1 MKTYLLFA
9 FIFFSTL
16 PLFAQ
21 YPFKEIQFWDNTT
34 TPLIDKKLSYNVL
47 FKTGDTVYTNKG
59 KWALAK
65 GMHDMILVLPTQVIN
80 KLLLAVS
87 HECNDSS
94 SVTGD
99 GGGMSIVPIEFRNN
113 TWHVSDS
120 IKNIDF
126 TTVGGTYN
134 NCSGT
139 YVTRKST
146 ILTAEEGT
154 PSNNEV
160 LYKKGKGYTDTS
172 DFNGLKR
179 CDNTGWMVEVDRYT
193 NKALHKL
200 YNMGR
205 FVHESALVLDDYKTV
220 FLTDDFAPSVF
231 FKFVAKET
239 YNFQEGQLYAYKEAT
254 ASDTSHWIKLP
265 MHMDSL
271 LDIRNV
277 ALRMGA
283 SYFMRMEWMTLA
295 GTKMYITATGYDNFS
310 MESLYNGKPASYLL
324 PFLKNNTIDQP
335 YGSVLEFDLIT
346 NNIRVLI
353 NGGAGKKDPQ
363 KHFSNPDAITTV
375 TKNDKTY
382 LVIQEDIIAN
392 TRGRVSTAS
401 LAENLFVNEIYW
413 LDLSIKNPAVDD
425 LKRFLIAPN
434 GAETTGGT
442 FIEGDSRF
450 YFVNIQ
456 HPDSKNPPP
465 FNQSCTIV
473 IDLKNK

>member
-1 MKTYLLFA
+1 MKTYLLVA
-9 FIFFSTL
+9 FIFFSSL
-16 PLFAQ
+16 PLLAQ
-21 YPFKEIQFWDNTT
+21 YPFKEIRFREKTT
-34 TPLIDKKLSYNVL
+34 TPFIDKKLSYTVL
-47 FKTGDTVYTNKG
+47 FKTGDTVYTDNG

-65 GMHDMILVLPTQVIN
+65 GMHDMILALPGATSGNIS
-80 KLLLAVS
+80 LAVS

-94 SVTGD
+94 TLLGD
-99 GGGMSIVPIEFRNN
+99 GGGMSIVPLAFKKEKW
-113 TWHVSDS
+113 TVSDS

-139 YVTRKST
+139 FIKEKNT

-154 PSNNEV
+154 PSNNKV
-160 LYKKGKGYTDTS
+160 LHKKGKGYTDTS
-172 DFNGLKR
+172 NFNGLKR
-179 CDNTGWMVEVDRYT
+179 FENTGWMVEVAPSSH
-193 NKALHKL
+193 KALSKL

-205 FVHESALVLDDYKTV
+205 FVHESALVLADGKTV

-231 FKFVAKET
+231 FKFVAKEK
-239 YNFQEGQLYAYKEAT
+239 YNFEEGQLYAYKEAT

-265 MHMDSL
+265 MQMDSL
-271 LDIRNV
+271 IDIRNV

-283 SYFMRMEWMTLA
+283 SFFLRMEWMTIV
-295 GTKMYITATGYDNFS
+295 GTKMYITATGYDNFT
-310 MESLYNGKPASYLL
+310 MENLYNGKPASYLL

-346 NNIRVLI
+346 NNICVLI
-353 NGGAGKKDPQ
+353 NGGAGKKDPK
-363 KHFSNPDAITTV
+363 KHFSNPDAITAV
-375 TKNDKTY
+375 TKNNKTY

-392 TRGRVSTAS
+392 TRGRVSTAA

-413 LDLSIKNPAVDD
+413 LDLSIKNPTVDD

-450 YFVNIQ
+450 YFLNIQ
-456 HPDSKNPPP
+456 HPDSRNPVP

-473 IDLKNK
+473 IDLKN

>member
-1 MKTYLLFA
+1 MKTYLLVVFM
-9 FIFFSTL
+9 FFSSL
-16 PLFAQ
+16 PMFAQ
-21 YPFKEIQFWDNTT
+21 YPFKEVRFREKTT
-34 TPLIDKKLSYNVL
+34 TPLINKKLSYTVL
-47 FKTGDTVYTNKG
+47 FKTGDTVYTDNG

-65 GMHDMILVLPTQVIN
+65 GMHDMILSLPGNAKGKVS
-80 KLLLAVS
+80 LAVS

-94 SVTGD
+94 MVLGN
-99 GGGMSIVPIEFRNN
+99 GGGMSIVPLTCKEGKWIVLD
-113 TWHVSDS
+113 T

-139 YVTRKST
+139 YVKEKNI

-179 CDNTGWMVEVDRYT
+179 FENTGWMVAVDPASR
-193 NKALHKL
+193 KALSKL
-200 YNMGR
+200 YSMGR
-205 FVHESALVLDDYKTV
+205 FVHESALILEDGKTV

-231 FKFVAKET
+231 FKFVAKEK
-239 YNFQEGQLYAYKEAT
+239 YDFAEGQLYAYKEAT
-254 ASDTSHWIKLP
+254 TSDTSHWIKLP

-271 LDIRNV
+271 LDIRSV

-283 SYFMRMEWMTLA
+283 SFFLRMEWMTLV
-295 GTKMYITATGYDNFS
+295 GTKMYITATGYDNFA
-310 MESLYNGKPASYLL
+310 MENLYNGKPASYLL
-324 PFLKNNTIDQP
+324 PFLKSNIIDQP

-346 NNIRVLI
+346 SNMRVLL

-363 KHFSNPDAITTV
+363 KHFSNPDAITSV
-375 TKNDKTY
+375 TKNHKTY
-382 LVIQEDIIAN
+382 LLIQEDIIAN
-392 TRGRVSTAS
+392 TRGRVGTA
-401 LAENLFVNEIYW
+401 AFTEHLFVNEVYW
-413 LDLSIKNPAVDD
+413 LDLGIKNPTVDD
-425 LKRFLIAPN
+425 LNRFLIAPN

-442 FIEGDSRF
+442 FIEGDCRF
-450 YFVNIQ
+450 YFLNIQ
-456 HPDSKNPPP
+456 HPDSRNPPP
-465 FNQSCTIV
+465 FNQSCTLV